1 MRRYEVDRY
10 EIVSVDI
17 ERRAGYGKTAYGK
30 KISEDGD
37 ALCVVYEE
45 FGEMRHTCGVER
57 NEMVRG
63 RGGLVGGGIR

>member
-1 MRRYEVDRY
+1 M
-10 EIVSVDI
+10 SVDN
-17 ERRAGYGKTAYGK
+17 EMKEGYGETECDKAM
-30 KISEDGD
+30 SEDGD

-45 FGEMRHTCGVER
+45 FGEMRHTCGVGW